1 MVESLASILKHRGR
15 EIYSVGP
22 DDSVHEAISMMAAK
36 GIAAV
41 IVLADKQLTG
51 ILSAKDYGSR
61 VVLQGGSAR
70 ETRVREIMT
79 SPVVTVALEATVM
92 ECLAIMSHHKIR
104 HLPVFSK
111 GELLGVVSM
120 GDLTSAVIADQAYK
134 IDQLM
139 TYVGH
144 K

>member
-1 MVESLASILKHRGR
+1 MIESIVSILSKRGR
-15 EIYSVGP
+15 EIYSVEP
-22 DDSVHEAISMMAAK
+22 DDTVHDAISLMAAK

-41 IVLADKQLTG
+41 IVLVDNELAG
-51 ILSAKDYGSR
+51 IVSAKDYGSR

-70 ETRVREIMT
+70 ETRVSEIMT
-79 SPVVTVALEATVM
+79 HPVVTVAAEATVM
-92 ECLAIMSHHKIR
+92 ECLAIMTHHKIR
-104 HLPVFSK
+104 HLPVFNK

-120 GDLTSAVIADQAYK
+120 GDLTNAVIADQAFK